1 MTRYFKKEESEN
13 CGWKL
18 AAKVIQLMEYYK
30 PMDKGVKMK
39 ILCVNAGSSSLK
51 FQLYEMPEEISIIS
65 GYVEKIGA
73 DDSFYT
79 IKYNGEKVEKQTKI
93 KNHADA
99 VKIMLDELINYGA
112 VEDLAEIKGV
122 GHRVLHGGEKY
133 TDSVVINE
141 KVVAD
146 IKELTKLGPL
156 HHPGN
161 LAGIKA
167 MQKALPEATQVAVF
181 DTAFHHTIP
190 KVQYMYPVPME
201 WYTKYGVRKYGFHGT
216 SHKYITQTMQQK
228 LGKTDVNLIICHV
241 GSGASITAVKNS
253 ESYDTTMGLTPLD
266 GLMMGTRSGSI
277 DPSIIKFVIDES
289 GMTYDEVDNTLNK
302 KSGLLGICGFND
314 NRDVERA
321 IAEGD
326 EDAKL
331 ALDMYVDRID
341 RYIAEYYLELGG
353 KVDAI
358 VFTAGVLENGATT
371 RAAIIEGLAPLGIKI
386 NHEVND
392 AIASFKEITSGIITA
407 EDSTVP
413 VYVEPTN
420 EEVMITRDAYKFCS

>member
-1 MTRYFKKEESEN
+1 
-13 CGWKL
+13 
-18 AAKVIQLMEYYK
+18 
-30 PMDKGVKMK
+30 MK

-73 DDSFYT
+73 KDSFYT
-79 IKYNGEKVEKQTKI
+79 IKHEGQKTEAKKPI
-93 KNHADA
+93 KDHTEA
-99 VKIMLDELINYGA
+99 VAVMLEELLSYG
-112 VEDLAEIKGV
+112 VVKDLAEIRGV

-133 TDSVVINE
+133 SDSVVITDQVL
-141 KVVAD
+141 KD
-146 IKELTKLGPL
+146 IKNLTKLGPL

-161 LAGIKA
+161 IAGIKA
-167 MQKALPEATQVAVF
+167 MQAALPDAVQVAVF
-181 DTAFHHTIP
+181 DTAFHQTIP

-201 WYTKYGVRKYGFHGT
+201 WYEKYGVRKYGFHGT
-216 SHKYITQTMQQK
+216 SHKYITQVMSQK
-228 LGKTDVNLIICHV
+228 LGKEKVNLIICHV
-241 GSGASITAVKNS
+241 GSGASITAVKDS
-253 ESYDTTMGLTPLD
+253 KSYDTTMGLTPLD

-277 DPSIIKFVIDES
+277 DPSIIKYMIDES
-289 GMTYDEVDNTLNK
+289 GMKYDEIDAALNK

-314 NRDVERA
+314 NRDVEKA
-321 IAEGD
+321 ISEGD
-326 EDAKL
+326 ENARL

-341 RYIAEYYLELGG
+341 RYIAEYFIELGG

-358 VFTAGVLENGATT
+358 VFTAGVLENGAET
-371 RAAIIEGLAPLGIKI
+371 RESIIKGLEPLGIKI
-386 NHEVND
+386 NEEVNN

-420 EEVMITRDAYKFCS
+420 EEVMITRDAYKFCQ